1 MTLKISNA
9 EAINLLGRQQ
19 DDSKIVH
26 FLNQLGLS
34 WIDLKVSDKDIMNRF
49 KELKDYAIGINFE
62 DIGQLRDVKFHDIGD
77 GPYIL
82 EKITCWGYNKNFSGQ
97 ANFPVDGLSFD
108 SSIEDVIAKLGPPSK
123 RSDDATRPI
132 QWLREGYKLVIQWTE
147 DPRKIRNITYWLT
160 DLEEKSKAFR

>member
-34 WIDLKVSDKDIMNRF
+34 WTDLKVSDKDIMNRF

-82 EKITCWGYNKNFSGQ
+82 EKITFWGYNKNFSGQ

-108 SSIEDVIAKLGPPSK
+108 SSIEDVIAKLGPP
-123 RSDDATRPI
+123 
-132 QWLREGYKLVIQWTE
+132 
-147 DPRKIRNITYWLT
+147 
-160 DLEEKSKAFR
+160 